1 MRTARKLLGVLL
13 LLLLAAFVL
22 FNLETASVW
31 FFIGKLEMPLG
42 IVVLIS
48 AGLGAAT
55 TVLLGLL
62 KRSRGSH

>member
-1 MRTARKLLGVLL
+1 MNVRRLAGVLV

-31 FFIGKLEMPLG
+31 FFVGKIEMPLG

-48 AGLGAAT
+48 AGLGAGAT
-55 TVLLGLL
+55 TLLSLW
-62 KRSRGSH
+62 KRARA

>member
-1 MRTARKLLGVLL
+1 MRARQILGVLV

-31 FFIGKLEMPLG
+31 FFIGKVEMPLG

-48 AGLGAAT
+48 AALGAGAT
-55 TVLLGLL
+55 MLLALL